1 MRKLVLF
8 VLLLLGSCSDPASGD
23 KEAIEQEYTLG
34 DPAAQTVSI
43 LYSARHVAVN
53 VGYTDSMA
61 TITLKLLPCDS
72 CERLEALKIVEL
84 K

>member
-1 MRKLVLF
+1 MRKLVLC
-8 VLLLLGSCSDPASGD
+8 LLLFGSCSDPASGY
-23 KEAIEQEYTLG
+23 KEVAEQEYTLG

-53 VGYTDSMA
+53 VDYADSMA

>member
-1 MRKLVLF
+1 MRKLVLC
-8 VLLLLGSCSDPASGD
+8 LLLFGSCSDPASGE

-43 LYSARHVAVN
+43 LYSARHVAAN
-53 VGYTDSMA
+53 VDYADSMA